1 MPADVTQSSPV
12 HRHETTEFNSS
23 PPPVDEEVWR
33 HARHMSSPP
42 GDCRTRRMSQTS
54 EHEERPSIAPRPT
67 FNARPQRGLR
77 RENSHG
83 HSRSFSVV
91 ESSPRTSFNSR
102 ALTRG
107 LGASPLIDDKLAPPA
122 VDEREYA
129 ASIAGAGSGG
139 RSVDSVSTASTTAAS
154 SVWDE
159 LDDLKSRIRRLEVT
173 GRMPALGAGNAS
185 NSSGDRPRTATTTV
199 TTMSSSPRNNAVP
212 GISPINSTF
221 GGSNPSTT
229 TTSHPLLHTALAKS
243 KAVMPPDVYKHL
255 ELAAKDALDMANT
268 VGAPGSGAPT
278 VAGVDRNVR
287 RKADSVC
294 RSLTELCLALSENR
308 HIIAPPPQIPFIQAQ
323 FIQTRPASRGVGTES
338 VYGGRN
344 RDSLGGRESVIS
356 QRLPSRAIGR
366 FAERKGS
373 LASLNASA
381 GYSPRSDPTPS
392 PGMRHRSSLML
403 QEGFEADSFR
413 APSRAGTEIGGPQ
426 RFSNNR
432 YSVPREYTTHDVQS
446 TLASRRSSMAPNI
459 QSSPLAPTKRFL
471 SSLGDGASRSQEF
484 TMTGGPINE
493 RLASAMNAQDPEAS
507 ASRFGSGAL
516 QRAPSNRRL
525 ARPLRDGVDIDRATA
540 IRRAEAATER
550 LLKR

>member
-1 MPADVTQSSPV
+1 M
-12 HRHETTEFNSS
+12 
-23 PPPVDEEVWR
+23 
-33 HARHMSSPP
+33 
-42 GDCRTRRMSQTS
+42 
-54 EHEERPSIAPRPT
+54 
-67 FNARPQRGLR
+67 
-77 RENSHG
+77 
-83 HSRSFSVV
+83 V

-102 ALTRG
+102 PLTR
-107 LGASPLIDDKLAPPA
+107 LGASPLIDDKLAPPQ

-129 ASIAGAGSGG
+129 ASIAGVGSGG
-139 RSVDSVSTASTTAAS
+139 RSADSASTASTTAAS

-173 GRMPALGAGNAS
+173 GRMPASGAGNAS

-199 TTMSSSPRNNAVP
+199 TTVSSSPRTNAAA

-221 GGSNPSTT
+221 GGSNPSSTNNT

-243 KAVMPPDVYKHL
+243 KAVMPPDVYRHL

-308 HIIAPPPQIPFIQAQ
+308 HTIAPPPQIPFIQAQ
-323 FIQTRPASRGVGTES
+323 FVQTRPASRGVGAES

-344 RDSLGGRESVIS
+344 RDSFDGRESVLS
-356 QRLPSRAIGR
+356 QRLPSRTIGR

-373 LASLNASA
+373 LASLNVSA
-381 GYSPRSDPTPS
+381 GYSPRSDPAPS
-392 PGMRHRSSLML
+392 PGIRHRSSLML
-403 QEGFEADSFR
+403 KEGFSESDRFR
-413 APSRAGTEIGGPQ
+413 APSRAGTEMGGLQ
-426 RFSNNR
+426 RVPSNR
-432 YSVPREYTTHDVQS
+432 HSMPREYTTNDVQS
-446 TLASRRSSMAPNI
+446 TLAPRRSSMVPSI
-459 QSSPLAPTKRFL
+459 QSSPLASSKRFL
-471 SSLGDGASRSQEF
+471 SSLGDSASRSQEF

-493 RLASAMNAQDPEAS
+493 RLASAMNSQDPESSVA
-507 ASRFGSGAL
+507 RFRNGTL
-516 QRAPSNRRL
+516 NRAPSNRRL
-525 ARPLRDGVDIDRATA
+525 AARPLREGGMEIDRTIA

-550 LLKR
+550 LLRR